1 MAAVSN
7 DFDALESKVS
17 YHNKHEM
24 IDVMAKVYHH
34 WYLLC
39 DRIEHAIT

>member
-17 YHNKHEM
+17 YNDMLEM
-24 IDVMAKVYHH
+24 IDGHAKVYHH
-34 WYLLC
+34 RYLSFGG
-39 DRIEHAIT
+39 